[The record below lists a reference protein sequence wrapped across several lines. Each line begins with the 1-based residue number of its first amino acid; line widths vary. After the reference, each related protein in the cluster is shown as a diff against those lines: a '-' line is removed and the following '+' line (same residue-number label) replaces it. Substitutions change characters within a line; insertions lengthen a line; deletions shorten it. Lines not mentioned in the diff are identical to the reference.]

1 MESLTLR
8 MFCTNLYLFDLSLLK
23 LLFFFLIGHG
33 DELIKY
39 LPSPKTIDS
48 LRRVNVKNVYAGGD
62 VSFVIDQNGRLFG
75 FGDGKKRKISV
86 SYLYLK

>member
-1 MESLTLR
+1 M
-8 MFCTNLYLFDLSLLK
+8 LK
-23 LLFFFLIGHG
+23 LLLFFLIGHG

-75 FGDGKKRKISV
+75 FGDGKKRKMSV
-86 SYLYLK
+86 SYIYTLNDYPKQTDCFYICVLI